1 MTFLKY
7 SINSFFDRFLAIIL
21 LLCMTVVAVCGVLGI
36 VYLRQYNFYTV
47 TDRGSTAKEVAIEL
61 YVDADA
67 QDAKK
72 FFKYSQE
79 NDEQA
84 TRIILQTYI
93 DRFSVK
99 KSNFFFTV
107 SDLEGNVI
115 FDSYGVCSGVN
126 TDTYTE
132 DMLQYS
138 QYEVVSYS
146 DIDGTR
152 TEYLFNY
159 CVLDEEHYAA
169 SDHYSSAF
177 RWINLA
183 YTLRFVVFFIVAV
196 AALVIVYL
204 LSQLACSAGAV
215 DDSGKIVPG
224 FIDQLPFDLC
234 TVFFVSICI
243 ASGMTIS
250 LANVSGLGM
259 VVNNLVVVIASVII
273 MIMLLTFLSTLVTR
287 IKIGKLW
294 KNTIVYRLLL
304 FTERL
309 LRRKIKFKRPSIS
322 FFRQLIA
329 SVAAVF
335 LGEVGTILFF
345 AYRYFVV
352 AIDRGA
358 GAEAMHYEYFILI
371 WIITRLIFIPIV
383 VMLSLNLYYVRES
396 GKRLAAGDLTESILD
411 KISVKQIRSHGE
423 NLEQIRKE
431 ISKAIEQ
438 ELISERM
445 KSELITNVSHDIRT
459 PVTSIISYAK
469 LLDADNVSPEA
480 TQQYIAGIL
489 RQSENL
495 DKLLESL
502 IVASKAASGD
512 INIEFSITSINL
524 LIEQTIFEFEN
535 FFREKELEPVISLPP
550 ADVCVNVDGN
560 LTWRVFSNLLNN
572 IGKYALKQSQVH
584 ISVECADGRVR
595 IIFKNT
601 SESAIQKDKD
611 ELMQRFVRDDASRHT
626 KGNGLGLSIARDLT
640 LLQNGTFDIEIKDD
654 VFTTIITFEEVK
666 E

>member
-1 MTFLKY
+1 MT
-7 SINSFFDRFLAIIL
+7 I
-21 LLCMTVVAVCGVLGI
+21 VAVCGVLGI

-47 TDRGSTAKEVAIEL
+47 TDRGNTAKEVAIEL
-61 YVDADA
+61 YVDTDS

-72 FFKYSQE
+72 FFKYSKD
-79 NDEQA
+79 DEYKA
-84 TRIILQTYI
+84 NHVILQTYL

-107 SDLEGNVI
+107 SDLEGNVL
-115 FDSYGVCSGVN
+115 FDSYGVCSGIN
-126 TDTYTE
+126 TDIYTE
-132 DMLQYS
+132 EMLQYS

-159 CVLDEEHYAA
+159 CVLAEEHYSAN
-169 SDHYSSAF
+169 DHYATAF

-183 YTLRFVVFFIVAV
+183 YTLRFVVFVIVAI
-196 AALVIVYL
+196 AALIMVYL
-204 LSQLACSAGAV
+204 LSQLACSAGTV
-215 DDSGKIVPG
+215 DENGKIVPG
-224 FIDQLPFDLC
+224 FIDQMPFDLC

-243 ASGMTIS
+243 ASGLTIS

-259 VVNNLVVVIASVII
+259 VVNNVVVVIASVVI

-294 KNTIVYRLLL
+294 RNTVVYRLLL
-304 FTERL
+304 FTGRL
-309 LRRKIKFKRPSIS
+309 LRRKIKFKRPSVS

-329 SVAAVF
+329 VVAAVF
-335 LGEVGTILFF
+335 LGEVATVLYF

-358 GAEAMHYEYFILI
+358 GAEAMEYEYFILL
-371 WIITRLIFIPIV
+371 WIVTRLIFIPIV

-438 ELISERM
+438 ELISEKM

-459 PVTSIISYAK
+459 PVTAIISYAK

-480 TQQYIAGIL
+480 SRQYAAGII

-502 IVASKAASGD
+502 IVASKAAVGD
-512 INIEFSITSINL
+512 VKIEYSITSINL
-524 LIEQTIFEFEN
+524 LIEQTLFEFEDM
-535 FFREKELEPVISLPP
+535 FREKELEPVISLPS
-550 ADVCVNVDGN
+550 ADVCANVDGN

-572 IGKYALKQSQVH
+572 IGKYALKQSKVC
-584 ISVECADGRVR
+584 ISVESVDGRVK
-595 IIFKNT
+595 IVFENT
-601 SESAIQKDKD
+601 TETAIQKDKD

-626 KGNGLGLSIARDLT
+626 KGNGLGLSIAKDLT
-640 LLQNGTFDIEIKDD
+640 LLQNGTFDIDIKDD
-654 VFTTIITFEEVK
+654 LFVTTITFEEVT